1 MRFVGPRMVAAAHLP
16 ADRGKKIGA
25 SESLRDCIEHIELMS
40 ACTSH
45 SSRSPAMK
53 IYFGKNTW
61 LVLLIPVFLTACS
74 GEEETAP
81 PDVVRP
87 VKTLLIPDFE
97 SSGMRSFP
105 GRIESTRRA
114 EVSFRVPG
122 TINELPIKEG
132 ERVEQ
137 GQVIAKLDDTDY
149 KLAVDDRQAEFFRAN
164 KDFERA
170 VPLAEKGF
178 VTLKERD
185 RREADMKR
193 ARAALRKAQ
202 KDLDYTTLKAPF
214 KGEISNRLVQNFEE
228 VQAKQPIVELRDV
241 AALEV
246 KFDVPEQIMLRITQ
260 EEGASA
266 DPDVYAH
273 FDAAPENK
281 YKLVFREIATK
292 ADPATRTFEAT
303 YSLEAPSEIT
313 VLPGMTANV
322 TVDLSQYLD
331 AEAVIYVPVEAIVS
345 SNELAGRAWIVDE
358 QNMTVAAKPVKVGTL
373 RGNSVAIT
381 EGLQPGD
388 RIVVAGVPFLVDGMK
403 VTLMPTP
410 EQAEEREDDATTRR
424 AAEKQIKNPDKGR

>member
-1 MRFVGPRMVAAAHLP
+1 MTKYARKYL
-16 ADRGKKIGA
+16 
-25 SESLRDCIEHIELMS
+25 SLLLV
-40 ACTSH
+40 
-45 SSRSPAMK
+45 SP
-53 IYFGKNTW
+53 
-61 LVLLIPVFLTACS
+61 LLLSACS
-74 GEEETAP
+74 GEEETAAP
-81 PDVVRP
+81 ELVRP
-87 VKTLLIPDFE
+87 VKTMVIADFE
-97 SSGMRSFP
+97 SSGIRSFP
-105 GRIESTRRA
+105 ARIESTRRA

-122 TINELPIKEG
+122 TINELPVKEG

-149 KLAVDDRQAEFFRAN
+149 KLAVDDRQAEFSRAER
-164 KDFERA
+164 DFERA

-185 RREADMKR
+185 RREAEMKR
-193 ARAALRKAQ
+193 ARAALRRAQ

-241 AALEV
+241 SALEV
-246 KFDVPEQIMLRITQ
+246 KFDVPEQIMLRIT
-260 EEGASA
+260 ETEGASA

-273 FDAAPENK
+273 FDAAPEKK

-313 VLPGMTANV
+313 ILPGMTANV
-322 TVDLSQYLD
+322 TVDLAQYLD
-331 AEAVIYVPVEAIVS
+331 TKAVIYVPVEAIVS
-345 SNELAGRAWIVDE
+345 SNELSGRAWLVDKS
-358 QNMTVAAKPVKVGTL
+358 NMTVAPKEVKVGSL
-373 RGNSVAIT
+373 RGNSIAIT

-410 EQAEEREDDATTRR
+410 EQAEEREDDAKIRR
-424 AAEKQIKNPDKGR
+424 SAEKEIKDPDKGP

>member
-1 MRFVGPRMVAAAHLP
+1 MASGAARESARQLELVECQAMNKHMRRFLS
-16 ADRGKKIGA
+16 I
-25 SESLRDCIEHIELMS
+25 SLM
-40 ACTSH
+40 
-45 SSRSPAMK
+45 P
-53 IYFGKNTW
+53 
-61 LVLLIPVFLTACS
+61 LLLLTACS
-74 GEEETAP
+74 EEQETPAP
-81 PDVVRP
+81 EVVRP

-97 SSGMRSFP
+97 SSSMRSFP

-137 GQVIAKLDDTDY
+137 GQVIAKLDDTEY

-170 VPLAEKGF
+170 VPLAKKGF

-185 RREADMKR
+185 RREAEMKR

-241 AALEV
+241 GALEV
-246 KFDVPEQIMLRITQ
+246 KFDVPEQIMLRITE

-358 QNMTVAAKPVKVGTL
+358 QNMTVAVKPVKVGTL
-373 RGNSVAIT
+373 RGNSIAIT

-388 RIVVAGVPFLVDGMK
+388 RIVVAGVPFLVEGMK

-410 EQAEEREDDATTRR
+410 EQAEEREDDAKTRR

>member
-1 MRFVGPRMVAAAHLP
+1 MTKYARKYL
-16 ADRGKKIGA
+16 
-25 SESLRDCIEHIELMS
+25 SLLLV
-40 ACTSH
+40 
-45 SSRSPAMK
+45 SP
-53 IYFGKNTW
+53 
-61 LVLLIPVFLTACS
+61 LLLSACS
-74 GEEETAP
+74 GEEETAAP
-81 PDVVRP
+81 ELVRA
-87 VKTLLIPDFE
+87 VKTMVIADFE
-97 SSGMRSFP
+97 SSGIRSFP
-105 GRIESTRRA
+105 ARIESTRRA

-122 TINELPIKEG
+122 TINELPVKEG

-149 KLAVDDRQAEFFRAN
+149 KLAVDDRQAEFSRAER
-164 KDFERA
+164 DFERA

-185 RREADMKR
+185 RREAEMKR
-193 ARAALRKAQ
+193 ARAALRRAQ

-241 AALEV
+241 SALEV
-246 KFDVPEQIMLRITQ
+246 KFDVPEQIMLRIT
-260 EEGASA
+260 ETEGASA

-273 FDAAPENK
+273 FDAAPEKK

-313 VLPGMTANV
+313 ILPGMTANV
-322 TVDLSQYLD
+322 TVDLAQYLD
-331 AEAVIYVPVEAIVS
+331 TKAVIYVPVEAIVS
-345 SNELAGRAWIVDE
+345 SNELSGRAWLVDKS
-358 QNMTVAAKPVKVGTL
+358 NMTVAPKEVKVGSL
-373 RGNSVAIT
+373 RGNSIAIT

-410 EQAEEREDDATTRR
+410 EQAEEREDDAKIRR
-424 AAEKQIKNPDKGR
+424 SAEKEIKDPDKGP